1 MANERTVAVPAAR
14 IVLVDALGEREL
26 VFEKAEIV
34 ANSYSDVVVQF
45 ANARGERMRA
55 TLPQSMIRQV
65 VSFRMLF

>member
-1 MANERTVAVPAAR
+1 MANERTVAAPAAR
-14 IVLVDALGEREL
+14 IVLVDPLGEREF

-45 ANARGERMRA
+45 ENERGERLRA
-55 TLPQSMIRQV
+55 TLPKSMIRQV